1 LGFPKKLSFSFEN
14 KKNKNKNKQ
23 LGKKK
28 IEKGLRF
35 MEESN

>member
-1 LGFPKKLSFSFEN
+1 LGFPKKLSFYFEN
-14 KKNKNKNKQ
+14 EKNEKKKQ
-23 LGKKK
+23 VTWQKK

>member
-14 KKNKNKNKQ
+14 KKNEKKTSN
-23 LGKKK
+23 LAKK